1 MTRLKDVLEY
11 VVIHEIPHFIER
23 ADGKW
28 FIELMGKHHFAWNKA
43 TAELNELPSANAVCV
58 E

>member
-1 MTRLKDVLEY
+1 MLEY
-11 VVIHEIPHFIER
+11 VVIHEIPHFIEL

>member
-1 MTRLKDVLEY
+1 MTRLKDVLEN
-11 VVIHEIPHFIER
+11 VVIHEIPHFIEP

-28 FIELMGKHHFAWNKA
+28 CIELVGKHHFAWNKT
-43 TAELNELPSANAVCV
+43 TAELNELPSSSAAWV